1 MTKGI
6 GTQECIAFRK
16 GYFLQYE
23 PICLTLASGFLK
35 IARDQGYIEANLS
48 LLRLEQSLKIA
59 DFNVSFDTDNTTAFA
74 KKKASICEK
83 YISDLAETEAHRAC
97 RQLVAP
103 FHFKLPNP
111 SQLGA
116 IKPCLE
122 RYKDFSWW
130 RRHLH
135 KLQKRRIDE
144 VARDLQTVHQNA
156 NPYTSGWAIQS
167 RRNQKRRNDAYLSS
181 TYIANDDG
189 QSFTLKEI
197 ADRTVSNPY
206 IRRAELMTRS
216 KGFEIV
222 ANHACHQA
230 VFFTITTPS
239 RMHAQLRFGK
249 RNPKFDGTT
258 PKEANDYLN
267 HIWQRMR
274 AKLHRSDLGIYG
286 FRVVEP
292 HHDGTPHWHLLLF
305 MAPKHVKAVTNTL
318 RDYSL
323 KEDGHEPGAAKQRF
337 KAALIDPEK
346 GSATGYIAKYITK
359 NIDGSHIKED
369 LYGNAAPEA
378 AERID
383 AWASTHGIRQFQQIG
398 GPPVSVWRELRRL
411 KAEESGQI
419 EEAYT
424 AADAGDWAAYV
435 MVMGGPNVRRV
446 ERPISL
452 LYETEVIALPS
463 GELNPAALTRYG
475 DLKKPTIRGLVSGAE
490 KIFTRLRKWHV
501 LKTIPTDKLVLPQAV
516 PT

>member
-6 GTQECIAFRK
+6 GTDECGNFRK
-16 GYFLQYE
+16 NHFLQYE
-23 PICLTLASGFLK
+23 PICLTLASGYRK
-35 IARDQGYIEANLS
+35 IAEEEGYVKANQS

-59 DFNVSFDTDNTTAFA
+59 DFNVSFDSDKTTAFA
-74 KKKASICEK
+74 KQKASICDK
-83 YISDLAETEAHRAC
+83 YTSDLAEAEAHRAC
-97 RQLVAP
+97 RQLIAP
-103 FHFKLPNP
+103 YNFTIPDP
-111 SQLGA
+111 SKMGA

-122 RYKDFSWW
+122 RYKDYRWW

-144 VARDLQTVHQNA
+144 VARDLRTVHHNA
-156 NPYTSGWAIQS
+156 NPYASGWAIQS
-167 RRNQKRRNDAYLSS
+167 RRNQNRRNDAYLSATS
-181 TYIANDDG
+181 IANNDG

-206 IRRAELMTRS
+206 IRRAELMTRA
-216 KGFEIV
+216 KGFEMV
-222 ANHACHQA
+222 ANQALHQA

-239 RMHAQLRFGK
+239 RMHAQLRYGK
-249 RNPKFDGTT
+249 HNPKFDGTT

-267 HIWQRMR
+267 HIWKCMR
-274 AKLHRSDLGIYG
+274 AKLHRSGLGIYG

-305 MAPKHVKAVTNTL
+305 MTPEHVKPVSKIL

-323 KEDGHEPGAAKQRF
+323 KEDGHEPGASKQRF
-337 KAALIDPEK
+337 KAVLIDPDK

-369 LYGNAAPEA
+369 LYGNSAPEA

-398 GPPVSVWRELRRL
+398 GPSVSVWRELRRL
-411 KAEESGQI
+411 KAEESGQMA
-419 EEAYT
+419 EAYT

-435 MVMGGPNVRRV
+435 MVMGGPNLKRV
-446 ERPISL
+446 DRAISL
-452 LYETEVIALPS
+452 LYEAKSIALPS
-463 GELNPAALTRYG
+463 GELNPEALTRYG
-475 DLKKPTIRGLVSGAE
+475 DLKKPTICGLISGTVE
-490 KIFTRLRKWHV
+490 VLTRLRKWHV